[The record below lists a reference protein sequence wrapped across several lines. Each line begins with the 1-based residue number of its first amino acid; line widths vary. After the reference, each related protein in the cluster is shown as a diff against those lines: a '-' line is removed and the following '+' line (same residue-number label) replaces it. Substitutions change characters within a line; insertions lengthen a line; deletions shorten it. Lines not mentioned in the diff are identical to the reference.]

1 MTFYQELQLN
11 QAGSKALI
19 KQSTTIEEKRRHSMI
34 YLFKIVLTLV
44 FCVGFVTAFGL
55 LFGQENGTAGVV
67 VLLSLLAFRQADL
80 GIKASHGAG
89 VMLLIY
95 AILIVA
101 PRIANMLPIGIAFAV
116 HLISIFLLTL
126 LSCQQ
131 VRMCNQATIVMSYLL
146 LFGYDVTG
154 KAYMMRV
161 IGMTLG
167 GIWTAWL
174 LYRSHKNKAYK
185 EGFLDLFRQFSME
198 KERSRWQIGLAL
210 TVACAVLLGELLHL
224 PRVMWIG
231 FAALSTTQ
239 IAAEDRIKKA
249 KFRFIGVLV
258 GAPLVFLFVRVLPES
273 MTGLLGIF
281 GGLCIGFCA
290 HYGWQSIFNCFGAV
304 YMAIGILGSVQ
315 NAAFYRIVDTAFGI
329 VFALLFYAVV
339 EKVLAKVGEPKYC
352 SEGAKPL

>member
-1 MTFYQELQLN
+1 MTVYQELQLN

-19 KQSTTIEEKRRHSMI
+19 RQSVTPQEKRRHSII
-34 YLFKIVLTLV
+34 YLFKIVLTLA

-67 VLLSLLAFRQADL
+67 VLLFLLAFRQADL

-95 AILIVA
+95 AILITG
-101 PRIANMLPIGIAFAV
+101 PRIANMLPVVPAFIV
-116 HLISIFLLTL
+116 HLCSIFLLTL

-131 VRMCNQATIVMSYLL
+131 VRMCNQATIVMAYLL

-154 KAYMMRV
+154 KAYAMRV
-161 IGMTLG
+161 VGMTLG
-167 GIWTAWL
+167 GLWTAWL
-174 LYRSHKNKAYK
+174 LYRSHKNKTYK

-198 KERSRWQIGLAL
+198 TERSRWQAGMAL
-210 TVACAVLLGELLHL
+210 TVACAVLAGELLHL

-239 IAAEDRIKKA
+239 MAMEDRVKKA

-258 GAPLVFLFVRVLPES
+258 GAPLVFLLMQVLPEN
-273 MTGLLGIF
+273 MTGFLGIF

-304 YMAIGILGSVQ
+304 YMAVGILGSAQ
-315 NAAFYRIVDTAFGI
+315 SAAFYRVVDTGFGI
-329 VFALLFYAVV
+329 VFALLFYGVV
-339 EKVLAKVGEPKYC
+339 EKILMKFGEPKYC
-352 SEGAKPL
+352 SEGAKS